1 MRRIEGLLRTYF
13 IDALTPLQGKR
24 SYPNV
29 TNNQGGSL
37 LPLVVNP
44 IKAIYQ
50 TLWFPITHKLYGINH
65 IR

>member
-29 TNNQGGSL
+29 TNNQGGVFVTFGGKS
-37 LPLVVNP
+37 
-44 IKAIYQ
+44 Y
-50 TLWFPITHKLYGINH
+50 
-65 IR
+65 